1 MHLERLEIYGFKS
14 FRDKTVLEFPDK
26 FTAIV
31 GPNGSGKSNIVD
43 AICFV
48 LGKSRGLR
56 VGNLR
61 ELIYNGGAEG
71 KESKHTKVSLY
82 LGNKDNRVRISREVN
97 TEGQSVYRID
107 KKRVSRQE
115 VVELVGDNEYNI
127 ILQDD
132 VTRVIDMQSKERR
145 QIIDDL
151 CGIGEYDK
159 KKAKALKELE
169 TVENRISD
177 THIILGEKQGY
188 MEQLEKERS
197 DALRFQELNKE
208 LDRCNGSI
216 LYKNIESL
224 EKKLEGIDSRLEELE
239 NEENNLRERIGGI
252 KKDIDEKTKELK
264 DINSQILE
272 LEKEKGLGKIPE
284 IRGELVRKQ
293 DRLESLDKTLED
305 NKKTIHEKKEK
316 RGKLIANINSLEAK
330 LKAAE
335 EKLEFLNV
343 KILEESKKIKGLDVE
358 KKIDAIKT
366 RIFELKSKTASLS
379 ESEESN
385 KTRIEDFLLQKEE
398 INQGIKKLLQEKKDL
413 DKQIN
418 ERNKQHRDDFEEFEQ
433 LRDMMPK
440 LEGKIAKI
448 QTLLETLRVE
458 YAAKKTEIE
467 TVEKSSGGLKG
478 AINAIN
484 KLKEIIEGVHGP
496 IFQLGRVLNP
506 EYEEAMKIAAGG
518 RMYYVVVED
527 EDTAIK
533 CIKYLREKKIGR
545 ATFLPL
551 NKITFR
557 RQDKAP
563 KECIGFARDF
573 ITTNARF
580 KPAFDYVFGNTLLVR
595 SLQDAKKIG
604 IGRYHMVTLDGDLL
618 TESGAMTGG
627 YVRKVEIGFSRVDEL
642 EKEIKALEK
651 RIIDLDGERQELL
664 LEKKKVGDRLS
675 KLEAPVSSGRT
686 DVEKIRLEKSS
697 LDDRVEDLQH
707 RIEEADNLTKKIKQE
722 IAKNKEEAKSIEVE
736 IKNREKELAVLMKK
750 RSQTNIEHLEKLKDG
765 YRDLEVEE
773 KTLKEKKE
781 LLKQQIG
788 EIDDELERMNE
799 QRTELE
805 SETKDVSVSIEGL
818 EKELLVM
825 EKENTELMER
835 IEALIDERSTL
846 EEGITELGSGRGEA
860 ESGLESVKDEMNSLL
875 IKKASF
881 ETKISDF
888 REEFKPYSGIE
899 VLGEGLKRLESMV
912 SEITTSLEA
921 LGSVNMRAI
930 ETYEVIRKEFDE
942 TMERLETLKN
952 ERQSIFDFME
962 KVEQKKRETF
972 MDAFDFVRKSFEQIY
987 RELASGEGTLILDNP
1002 RDISDSG
1009 LIIKASPEGK
1019 RLINID
1025 AMSGGEKVLTCSAF
1039 LLAIQRYKPSYFY
1052 IVDEI
1057 DAALDRENSLKLA
1070 EILRNSAAQ
1079 FLIISHNNEVIKK
1092 AESVI
1097 GVSMNNGVSQIVG
1110 VKLT

>member
-1 MHLERLEIYGFKS
+1 MHLERLEIHGFKS

-61 ELIYNGGAEG
+61 ELIYNGGVDG
-71 KESKHTKVSLY
+71 KESDHTKVSIY
-82 LGNKDNRVRISREVN
+82 LNNGGKKIRISREVN
-97 TEGQSVYRID
+97 TEGQSLYRID
-107 KKRVSRQE
+107 KKRASRQE
-115 VVELVGDNEYNI
+115 VVEIVGDNEYNI

-132 VTRVIDMQSKERR
+132 VTGVIEMLPKERR

-151 CGIGEYDK
+151 CGIGEYNK

-188 MEQLEKERS
+188 MEQLGKERN
-197 DALRFQELNKE
+197 DALQHQELSKDLE
-208 LDRCNGSI
+208 KCRASI
-216 LYKNIESL
+216 LYKNIEGV
-224 EKKLEGIDSRLEELE
+224 EKKLEGIDSGLTELMD
-239 NEENNLRERIGGI
+239 EENNLKEKINKI
-252 KKDIDEKTKELK
+252 KRDIEEKNKELK
-264 DINSQILE
+264 QINSEIVGLE
-272 LEKEKGLGKIPE
+272 EEKSLGKIPG
-284 IRGELVRKQ
+284 IRGELSRKQ
-293 DRLESLDKTLED
+293 DKLESLNKVLED
-305 NKKTIHEKKEK
+305 DKKTIHEKKEK
-316 RGKLIANINSLEAK
+316 RSKLISNINSLEAK
-330 LKAAE
+330 LRAAKE
-335 EKLEFLNV
+335 RLEFLNDQ
-343 KILEESKKIKGLDVE
+343 ILEESKKIKGLEVE
-358 KKIDAIKT
+358 EKIDTLKNH
-366 RIFELKSKTASLS
+366 IFELRSKVTSLV

-385 KTRIEDFLLQKEE
+385 KKRIEDFLRQKD
-398 INQGIKKLLQEKKDL
+398 GITERIHELLQQEKELEKRIKER
-413 DKQIN
+413 DKQHKG
-418 ERNKQHRDDFEEFEQ
+418 EFEEFEQ
-433 LRDMMPK
+433 LRKRLPE
-440 LEGKIAKI
+440 LEEKIDGM
-448 QTLLETLRVE
+448 QSRLESLRVE

-478 AINAIN
+478 AISAIN
-484 KLKEIIEGVHGP
+484 KLKGIIDGVHGP
-496 IFQLGRVLNP
+496 VFQLGRVLNP
-506 EYEEAMKIAAGG
+506 EYDEAMKIAAGG
-518 RMYYVVVED
+518 RMYDVLVEN

-551 NKITFR
+551 NRITFR

-563 KECIGFARDF
+563 KGAIGFARDF

-595 SLQDAKKIG
+595 SLEDAKKIG
-604 IGRYHMVTLDGDLL
+604 VGRFRMVTLDGDLL

-627 YVRKVEIGFSRVDEL
+627 YTRKIEIGFSRADEL
-642 EKEIKALEK
+642 EKDLKELEQ

-664 LEKKKVGDRLS
+664 LEKKKVGDMLS
-675 KLEAPVSSGRT
+675 KLEAPVTNIIT
-686 DVEKIRLEKSS
+686 DVERIRLEKGS
-697 LDDRVEDLQH
+697 LGDKLGDLRYRTEEIED
-707 RIEEADNLTKKIKQE
+707 IVKKIKQE
-722 IAKNKEEAKSIEVE
+722 ITENKGEARSLEGE
-736 IKNREKELAVLMKK
+736 IKNKEKELAVLLKK
-750 RSQTNIEHLEKLKDG
+750 RSETNIDKLEKLKDD

-773 KTLKEKKE
+773 KTLTEKRE
-781 LLKQQIG
+781 LIKQQIG
-788 EIDDELERMNE
+788 DLDDEIEKLNEKKTGLETDIQEVM
-799 QRTELE
+799 E
-805 SETKDVSVSIEGL
+805 SCEGL
-818 EKELLVM
+818 EKELQVM
-825 EKENTELMER
+825 EKENTKLMEKLGVL
-835 IEALIDERSTL
+835 IEDRSAIEDE
-846 EEGITELGSGRGEA
+846 ITSLGSGRGET
-860 ESGLESVKDEMNSLL
+860 ELKLESAKEEINSQL
-875 IKKASF
+875 IKKASL
-881 ETKISDF
+881 ETRLSDL
-888 REEFKPYSGIE
+888 REEYKPYLEME
-899 VLGEGLKRLESMV
+899 VLDEGLKRLESRI

-930 ETYEVIRKEFDE
+930 ETYEIIRREFDE
-942 TMERLETLKN
+942 TVEKLETLKN

-972 MDAFDFVRKSFEQIY
+972 MAAFDFVKNGFEQIY
-987 RELASGEGTLILDNP
+987 GELANGEGTLILDNP

-1019 RLINID
+1019 KLINID

-1057 DAALDRENSLKLA
+1057 DASLDRANSLKLA
-1070 EILRNSAAQ
+1070 DILRNSAAQ

-1097 GVSMNNGVSQIVG
+1097 GVSMSNGVSQIVG